1 VTFSGN
7 ASSGLQV
14 QSNDNSIVGDGVGA
28 PATGT
33 VTVSGCT
40 FTNNAGNTA
49 MDIDQGGGGGAGQ
62 MYARLMNNTTITG
75 NGGPSI
81 NIFTSSS
88 ATGGTMK
95 ARIDG
100 NVVGNAAV
108 AGSGGTMGPGIRVF
122 LQGKTTNTVTIVNNT
137 VRRTPGSRGVDVE
150 ALGPTATGQP
160 ITVSDITIIGNDSN
174 NGDPESSFP
183 LADVYVAADNQGS
196 PAEIR
201 AEIHGNTI
209 RTVSGSGTGSWDFPS
224 FDGNAPWMYYN
235 IATAGAVA
243 QLVNFGGHANANAEI
258 AATQTSGTAG
268 ANAGVTLIAGPI
280 NTVP

>member
-1 VTFSGN
+1 
-7 ASSGLQV
+7 
-14 QSNDNSIVGDGVGA
+14 
-28 PATGT
+28 
-33 VTVSGCT
+33 
-40 FTNNAGNTA
+40 
-49 MDIDQGGGGGAGQ
+49 
-62 MYARLMNNTTITG
+62 
-75 NGGPSI
+75 
-81 NIFTSSS
+81 
-88 ATGGTMK
+88 
-95 ARIDG
+95 
-100 NVVGNAAV
+100 
-108 AGSGGTMGPGIRVF
+108 MGPGIRVF